1 MAKPLYKVTFTSNF
15 RFSKLS
21 SDINNILSDSNKE
34 ITDSIARNTKKNILT
49 ASTRRLSNATIEA
62 RQKGVSSF
70 KGHNPSPTNETR
82 PLHYTGNLLNS
93 IKPTKDGLEM
103 MDYGLTHQEGFTTS
117 EGKSVPPR
125 PFIATLNQDKD
136 ALKKVEERIVK
147 RMNGKMMKRSR

>member
-1 MAKPLYKVTFTSNF
+1 MAKPSFKVTFTSNF

-21 SDINNILSDSNKE
+21 ADIDEVLGDSNKE

-82 PLHYTGNLLNS
+82 PLLYTKRLFDS
-93 IKPTKDGLEM
+93 IKPTKDGLEI
-103 MDYGLTHQEGFTTS
+103 MDYGLIHQEGFTTS
-117 EGKSVPPR
+117 ENKKVPPR

-147 RMNGKMMKRSR
+147 KMNRKMMKRSR

>member
-21 SDINNILSDSNKE
+21 ANIDEVLSDSNKE
-34 ITDSIARNTKKNILT
+34 ITDSVARNTKKNILT
-49 ASTRRLSNATIEA
+49 ASTRQLSNATIEA

-70 KGHNPSPTNETR
+70 KGHNPRPTTETR
-82 PLHYTGNLLNS
+82 PLLYTKRLFDS

-147 RMNGKMMKRSR
+147 RMNKEMMKRSQ